1 MALALIIVFLLAV
14 VGEADEE
21 IENPPPPPVWN
32 ASTHPGFEAQTLEP
46 LTPSTAAV
54 VITRRL
60 NQTGISRTDPK
71 HGWRFTVA
79 CYGYFRTEHLSQ
91 PELRFRVYAQQTED
105 LPDTQRVCRLLLRL
119 QEVAWQRLRLQ
130 VNLQGERV
138 LNVWLCRQGNAGGEQ
153 WRNNLYIYSIQEI
166 RDGLEWLREV
176 AHEISHALIPGI
188 TGYSAPE
195 PWANGYIGERL
206 LLTWL
211 EPLANTGKLSAEDLC
226 GASASDVRRFVQQ
239 RCVPLRQRWTAGGFP
254 EKDLKRADATGM
266 GTLIGMVLYIDSVY
280 GSTTLRATFAR
291 LAEPQPIALWKAF
304 TEAVRESDE
313 VHITPPDSA
322 TQVWLPSGQW
332 QVQAED
338 RRAILQLGKTRWQA
352 AQPVWQLPVS
362 GWYRLTSNASVRLLK
377 PDRAAGRTN
386 APVEQGSPT
395 EAWSP
400 AVWWS
405 PSL

>member
-1 MALALIIVFLLAV
+1 
-14 VGEADEE
+14 
-21 IENPPPPPVWN
+21 
-32 ASTHPGFEAQTLEP
+32 
-46 LTPSTAAV
+46 
-54 VITRRL
+54 
-60 NQTGISRTDPK
+60 
-71 HGWRFTVA
+71 
-79 CYGYFRTEHLSQ
+79 
-91 PELRFRVYAQQTED
+91 
-105 LPDTQRVCRLLLRL
+105 
-119 QEVAWQRLRLQ
+119 
-130 VNLQGERV
+130 
-138 LNVWLCRQGNAGGEQ
+138 
-153 WRNNLYIYSIQEI
+153 
-166 RDGLEWLREV
+166 
-176 AHEISHALIPGI
+176 
-188 TGYSAPE
+188 
-195 PWANGYIGERL
+195 
-206 LLTWL
+206 
-211 EPLANTGKLSAEDLC
+211 
-226 GASASDVRRFVQQ
+226 
-239 RCVPLRQRWTAGGFP
+239 
-254 EKDLKRADATGM
+254 M